1 MSRRKPWQARRS
13 GREFRRIGARKSDRP
28 PPMAA
33 RPESPEAEKRMS
45 KTVYVVDAWN
55 DTTQTSVIL
64 VFASREKAQRALDRV
79 IKRPGNWYAGIV
91 KRTVH

>member
-1 MSRRKPWQARRS
+1 MADRRL
-13 GREFRRIGARKSDRP
+13 
-28 PPMAA
+28 PMAA
-33 RPESPEAEKRMS
+33 RPESPEAEKGMS

-79 IKRPGNWYAGIV
+79 IRRPGNWYAGIV
-91 KRTVH
+91 KRTVR